1 MRTLLAVVVVG
12 VLFPAPSV
20 QTQINDKEELARIEG
35 QTSRLEER
43 NDTTLA
49 KYLADDWAC
58 FGARN
63 LTKEQF
69 IQNLQQNKSMRMLR
83 FSYTPETSSSRIEK
97 KNVQV
102 RVFGDTAVVTYI
114 KEYHQTVDP
123 SKFFGED
130 DTDFFMRDASGW
142 RLRFTKIS
150 PIQTQ
155 SASN

>member
-1 MRTLLAVVVVG
+1 MRA
-12 VLFPAPSV
+12 
-20 QTQINDKEELARIEG
+20 QTNHEEELARIEG
-35 QTSRLEER
+35 RTSRLEQR

-49 KYLADDWAC
+49 KYLADDWVC

-83 FSYTPETSSSRIEK
+83 FRYIPEISSSRIEN

-102 RVFGDTAVVTYI
+102 RVFGDTAVVTYV
-114 KEYHQTVDP
+114 KEYLQTSDP

-130 DTDFFMRDASGW
+130 DESR
-142 RLRFTKIS
+142 
-150 PIQTQ
+150 Q
-155 SASN
+155 SAGWPRWRKQATVRILS

>member
-1 MRTLLAVVVVG
+1 MRILLVVVVG
-12 VLFPAPSV
+12 VLFSIPSV
-20 QTQINDKEELARIEG
+20 RAQTNDEEELARIEG
-35 QTSRLEER
+35 QISRLEQR

-49 KYLADDWAC
+49 KYLADDWVC

-69 IQNLQQNKSMRMLR
+69 IQNLQQNKSIRIFR
-83 FSYTPETSSSRIEK
+83 FSYTPEMSSSRIEK

-114 KEYHQTVDP
+114 KEYHQTSDP

-130 DTDFFMRDASGW
+130 DTDFFTRDGSNW
-142 RLRFTKIS
+142 HLRFTRVS
-150 PIQTQ
+150 PTQTR

>member
-1 MRTLLAVVVVG
+1 MRILLVVLAG
-12 VLFPAPSV
+12 VLFSVPSV
-20 QTQINDKEELARIEG
+20 RAQTNDEEELARIEG
-35 QTSRLEER
+35 QTSRLEQR

-49 KYLADDWAC
+49 KYLADDWVC

-83 FSYTPETSSSRIEK
+83 FSYIPDISSSRIEK

-114 KEYHQTVDP
+114 KEYHQTSDP

-130 DTDFFMRDASGW
+130 DTDFFTRDASGW
-142 RLRFTKIS
+142 RLRFTKIA

-155 SASN
+155 SASS